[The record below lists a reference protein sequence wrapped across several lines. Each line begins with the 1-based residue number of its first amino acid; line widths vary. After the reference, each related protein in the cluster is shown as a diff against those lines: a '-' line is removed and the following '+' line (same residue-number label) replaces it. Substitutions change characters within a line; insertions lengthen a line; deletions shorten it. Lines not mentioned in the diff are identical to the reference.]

1 MNNNSKIETLEEEKK
16 KAEESLKTRMDE
28 FNLLEVRN
36 IQVNMRII
44 CIENVF
50 FFLRVLYR
58 KNTTTFSIE
67 HVHLIKKRL
76 RTKRS

>member
-50 FFLRVLYR
+50 FCVYY
-58 KNTTTFSIE
+58 IE
-67 HVHLIKKRL
+67 KIQQH
-76 RTKRS
+76 SP